1 MQREH
6 GLQDAVLSARTSVM
20 TDRAFSLVQVVME
33 SQVDEI
39 GLVTGSAESAA
50 LRLRVPLQQVQAQ
63 QSPFLTNST
72 WILMAV
78 TLQILR

>member
-6 GLQDAVLSARTSVM
+6 GLQDAVLSVRTYVM
-20 TDRAFSLVQVVME
+20 TDKAFSLFQVMME